1 MVEEEVI
8 KFKQSYLQ
16 MKIDNMKTFIKEY
29 KKSID
34 DCHPAGISSAA
45 IFIGE
50 LGELLKNEKQYLSRN
65 QEEDIDNLKREY
77 SIQFQRLNIDKVCEC
92 RPKVKKI

>member
-8 KFKQSYLQ
+8 RFKKAYLQ
-16 MKIDNMKTFIKEY
+16 TKIDNMRSYVEEY
-29 KKSID
+29 TESINE
-34 DCHPAGISSAA
+34 CNPAGISSAA

-50 LGELLKNEKQYLSRN
+50 LGEFLKNEKQYLQRT

-77 SIQFQRLNIDKVCEC
+77 AIQFQRLNYFNVCEC
-92 RPKVKKI
+92 KQKAKK